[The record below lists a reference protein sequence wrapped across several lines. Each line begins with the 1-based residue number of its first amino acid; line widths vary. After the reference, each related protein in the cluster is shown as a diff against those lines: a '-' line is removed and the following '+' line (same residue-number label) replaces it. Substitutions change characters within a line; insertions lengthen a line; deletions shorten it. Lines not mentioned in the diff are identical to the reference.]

1 VSATHVLIVEDDDA
15 TREVLVDL
23 LTDAGYTVYEAPD
36 GKPALERLRAHPE
49 GMVVLLDWMMPGI
62 DGLAVLQAVAAESPL
77 AKRHSYI
84 LMSATGRWL
93 PTEMLLLLK
102 QLNVSSVP
110 KPFDVDEMLAA
121 VEQAASRLPEGPA
134 YR

>member
-1 VSATHVLIVEDDDA
+1 MHTAGVLVVEDDDA

-23 LTDAGYTVYEAPD
+23 LTDGGYTVYEAPD

-49 GMVVLLDWMMPGI
+49 GLVVLLDWMMPGI

-77 AKRHSYI
+77 ARRHRYI

-93 PTEMLLLLK
+93 PPEMARLLE

-110 KPFDVDEMLAA
+110 KPFDIDEMLAA
-121 VEQAASRLPEGPA
+121 VEQAASFLPGTPA
-134 YR
+134 